1 MIFKET
7 HKTKDGIF
15 YVELPKNLD
24 FKLLGKKENWI
35 NSNRTDLKI
44 QVYNNKTNKFS
55 VKSLYLDKNNRL
67 YFKGMGGYWSYG
79 NRYYYLDELLEV
91 KENE

>member
-24 FKLLGKKENWI
+24 FKLLEKREYWVS
-35 NSNRTDLKI
+35 SNRTDLKI
-44 QVYNNKTNKFS
+44 KAYNTKTNQLS
-55 VKSLYLDKNNRL
+55 MKSLYLSKNNRL
-67 YFKGMGGYWSYG
+67 YFKGMSGYLTYG
-79 NRYYYLDELLEV
+79 KRYYYLDELLEV
-91 KENE
+91 KEDE